1 MSDLETLFIEAETII
16 IDSSAKL
23 RIAEDFELA
32 GLEQKIETLCNRVM
46 LESPE
51 LQQTLVPR
59 LTTILENLT
68 MLGTGLKQ
76 AMGDVPAI
84 PVHKAANVAYKV
96 ADSRDNFG
104 KRNGDG

>member
-1 MSDLETLFIEAETII
+1 MSDLELLFAEAENII
-16 IDSSAKL
+16 TDGSAKL
-23 RIAEDFELA
+23 RIAEDFELV
-32 GLEQKIETLCNRVM
+32 GLEQKIETLCGRVV

-51 LQQTLVPR
+51 IQQNLVPR
-59 LTTILENLT
+59 LTAILENLT

-104 KRNGDG
+104 KRDSDG